1 MKHSINEE
9 VTMRHDLIED
19 VDYGNNTFI
28 EPMSFLLGRNVTIH
42 RAEEEEGSYLIKE
55 SHFRITDEML
65 EPSLIPESPEL
76 THLPAIK
83 LSIFA
88 YKGYVSYEMNEGM
101 DGVLQAGIFFSPLT
115 ILQLSK
121 VKVSQEAIDVLKQM
135 NAGDDESGIVEIYEN
150 EENGAVMEIFDRGEH
165 GGVLRLDSPVGS
177 RWHPELL
184 VASDEEVI
192 IPEEFKLF
200 VDNLEGNGIN

>member
-19 VDYGNNTFI
+19 AEYGNNTFI

-65 EPSLIPESPEL
+65 EDSLIPESPKL
-76 THLPAIK
+76 THLPAIE

-101 DGVLQAGIFFSPLT
+101 DGVLAAGTLFNNPLT

-121 VKVSQEAIDVLKQM
+121 VKVSQEAIDVLTQL
-135 NAGDDESGIVEIYEN
+135 NAGDDENGVVEIYED
-150 EENGAVMEIFDRGEH
+150 EENGAVMEIFDMGEH
-165 GGVLRLDSPVGS
+165 GGVIRFDTLVGS

-184 VASDEEVI
+184 VASDEEVH
-192 IPEEFKLF
+192 IPEDFKLF
-200 VDNLEGNGIN
+200 VDNFEQC